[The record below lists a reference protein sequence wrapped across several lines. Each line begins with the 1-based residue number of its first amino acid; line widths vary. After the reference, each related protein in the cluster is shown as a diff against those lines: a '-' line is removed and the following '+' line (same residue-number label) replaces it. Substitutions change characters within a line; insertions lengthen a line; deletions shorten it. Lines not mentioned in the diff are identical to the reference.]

1 MPSSKTSASAR
12 DPRVD
17 DYIAQ
22 AAPFAREPLEHVRT
36 AMHAALPDVTEAIKW
51 SHPFFLLDGRPFAN
65 MAAFKAHCSLGFWRG
80 GRAIAEEAAGQRE
93 PAMGQFGRIES
104 LADLPEA
111 AALRTLIV
119 EARKAWTEALETKAG
134 APPPPKPRREA
145 PAVPEGKVPAA
156 KVIVGPAPVL
166 TPSASWVMPPKLATI
181 SPLSASTVMLPGRL
195 AWSGGQDW
203 YLLGGTRVSAT
214 MPLP

>member
-111 AALRTLIV
+111 AALRTLIL

-145 PAVPEGKVPAA
+145 PAVPDDLAAALRAQRGARKIFDGFTASQQREYVEWIIEARREATRASRVAQAAEWIAEGK
-156 KVIVGPAPVL
+156 
-166 TPSASWVMPPKLATI
+166 
-181 SPLSASTVMLPGRL
+181 
-195 AWSGGQDW
+195 
-203 YLLGGTRVSAT
+203 TRHWKYQAC
-214 MPLP
+214 